1 MAYLGTL
8 VLVYIKD
15 LIYFKEC
22 SFQESYI
29 EYQIHTLK
37 LSDQKMNAKGKICL
51 NKKLGQRVRRF
62 VKYLYACK

>member
-22 SFQESYI
+22 SFQESYRI
-29 EYQIHTLK
+29 SNTHIKTVGSKNE
-37 LSDQKMNAKGKICL
+37 
-51 NKKLGQRVRRF
+51 
-62 VKYLYACK
+62 CKRQNMFE